1 MFQRGDRP
9 YQEGPT
15 VQQEATH
22 ETLSAD
28 TRAPS
33 AVRVIDFNDLT
44 DALAKGIDDF
54 NAKPSHPL
62 FVGLIYPLAMVLAI
76 GFTVNDNLLPLAF
89 PLVSGFALLGPF
101 VALGLYELS
110 RRRELGED
118 VSWRDAF
125 AVSTSPA
132 WPEILKLGAILLSL
146 FLLWMGA
153 AAILYLLTI
162 GAAPIT
168 SLGDFVD
175 RVFTTEAGWTM
186 IVLGNGLGFIF
197 AVVALS
203 ISVVS
208 FPMLLDRHVTAGK
221 AVAASVAAVRANPI
235 TMALWGLI
243 VVGSMM
249 VGALMALVGLV
260 VVMPVLGHATWHLYR
275 RVVV

>member
-1 MFQRGDRP
+1 M
-9 YQEGPT
+9 
-15 VQQEATH
+15 QQEATQ
-22 ETLSAD
+22 ETISAE
-28 TRAPS
+28 TRSPS
-33 AVRVIDFNDLT
+33 AVRIIDFNDLT
-44 DALAKGIDDF
+44 TAIGKGIEDF

-76 GFTVNDNLLPLAF
+76 GFTVNENLLPLAF

-110 RRRELGED
+110 RRRERGEE
-118 VSWRDAF
+118 VSWSAAF

-153 AAILYLLTI
+153 ATILYLLTI

-175 RVFTTEAGWTM
+175 RVFTTEEGWSM

-221 AVAASVAAVRANPI
+221 AVAASVAAVRANPVM
-235 TMALWGLI
+235 MALWGLI
-243 VVGSMM
+243 VVGSMII
-249 VGALMALVGLV
+249 GALMALVGLV

>member
-1 MFQRGDRP
+1 M
-9 YQEGPT
+9 
-15 VQQEATH
+15 
-22 ETLSAD
+22 
-28 TRAPS
+28 
-33 AVRVIDFNDLT
+33 
-44 DALAKGIDDF
+44 
-54 NAKPSHPL
+54 
-62 FVGLIYPLAMVLAI
+62 
-76 GFTVNDNLLPLAF
+76 
-89 PLVSGFALLGPF
+89 
-101 VALGLYELS
+101 
-110 RRRELGED
+110 
-118 VSWRDAF
+118 
-125 AVSTSPA
+125 
-132 WPEILKLGAILLSL
+132 LKLGAILLSL

-208 FPMLLDRHVTAGK
+208 FPMLLDRHVTAGR

-243 VVGSMM
+243 VVGSMI